1 MPRPP
6 LPPAFPVLRAGASL
20 GALALLAG
28 AVAFPSRL
36 GISQR
41 ATAPKPVPAAFVSD
55 IVWMPPGLL
64 TADAKK
70 LPGQKTPP
78 CYPRLQVEY
87 DGACWVPHA
96 SKPPCPDGAFE
107 GDGKCLVPVAPAP
120 KPNTSMVP

>member
-6 LPPAFPVLRAGASL
+6 LPPVPPLVKAGTSL
-20 GALALLAG
+20 GALAIIAG
-28 AVAFPSRL
+28 ALAFPGRL
-36 GISQR
+36 AVSPR
-41 ATAPKPVPAAFVSD
+41 AAALKPMPAAFVSD
-55 IVWMPPGLL
+55 IVWMPPGAL
-64 TADAKK
+64 TSAAKK

-78 CYPRLQVEY
+78 CYPRLQVEF

-120 KPNTSMVP
+120 KPNTSMGP